1 MKSDKSQ
8 GRRKTRVSHGLLHKH
23 TQARPTL
30 KPAAPALQD
39 TISSETRRFPEDSL
53 LDLVKL
59 IKPRAS
65 WAQWCMTTL
74 PASGRP
80 RPGDEELKTSLG
92 YIARSCIQEKKK
104 ATFKKFLE
112 STMEL
117 SIPV

>member
-1 MKSDKSQ
+1 M
-8 GRRKTRVSHGLLHKH
+8 KTRGSHRRLHKH
-23 TQARPTL
+23 TQSRPTL

-39 TISSETRRFPEDSL
+39 TVSSETRRFPEDSL

-65 WAQWCMTTL
+65 WARWCMTTL

-80 RPGDEELKTSLG
+80 KLGDEELNASLG
-92 YIARSCIQEKKK
+92 YIARSCIQGKKKK
-104 ATFKKFLE
+104 ATFKKFLQ